1 MTAGPSWLRQA
12 AFVIATVGFGTGVAS
27 SQSGGGP
34 SKRSVWD
41 GVYSEEQA
49 RRGENQYGRFCES
62 CHGADLSGNQVDEV
76 PALTWDAFLMQWND
90 RTVKDLFDSVKRSMP
105 RDNPGSLN
113 LRAYVDVIAYLLQAN
128 KFPSGA
134 KDLSLNEDV
143 LGQIVI
149 ERTKR

>member
-1 MTAGPSWLRQA
+1 MTPGLRWWRQTA
-12 AFVIATVGFGTGVAS
+12 LVIATVGWVTGVAF
-27 SQSGGGP
+27 SQQDRP
-34 SKRSVWD
+34 LKRSVWD

-49 RRGENQYGRFCES
+49 RRGESQYGRFCES
-62 CHGADLSGNQVDEV
+62 CHGADLAGNQVEEV

-90 RTVKDLFDSVKRSMP
+90 RTVKDLFESVKRSMP

-143 LGQIVI
+143 LAQIVI

>member
-1 MTAGPSWLRQA
+1 
-12 AFVIATVGFGTGVAS
+12 
-27 SQSGGGP
+27 
-34 SKRSVWD
+34 VWD

-49 RRGENQYGRFCES
+49 RRGESQYTRSCEP
-62 CHGADLSGNQVDEV
+62 CHGADLAGNQVDEV

-90 RTVKDLFDSVKRSMP
+90 RTVRDLFDTIRRAMP

-128 KFPSGA
+128 KFPSGE
-134 KDLSLNEDV
+134 KDLSLNADM